1 MAQMLNSN
9 STMRK
14 LELEGNGLGPKSAAE
29 FGRMLSANKGLKHLN
44 LESNQLTLG
53 GQEHWASTNLSN
65 FSTPI
70 THYCPLTWQIMSL
83 MKNVGK
89 CLQRD
94 SRITS
99 H

>member
-1 MAQMLNSN
+1 MLNSN

-53 GQEHWASTNLSN
+53 GQEHWGIYQFVEFLNTNNTLLSLN
-65 FSTPI
+65 MANNE
-70 THYCPLTWQIMSL
+70 LDE
-83 MKNVGK
+83 K
-89 CLQRD
+89 CG
-94 SRITS
+94 
-99 H
+99 